1 MSGVDQIVKTFA
13 DLAEGD
19 REAAMRAFSMMM
31 RTEPVR
37 QTPAAKKKV
46 NGFMGFRSY
55 YSPLFS
61 QLPQKERSPFMTI
74 LWQHDPF
81 HNEWDFMC
89 SVYSS
94 IRTYFEQENVTLQ
107 LWIHY
112 AIGHLGVIRRDN
124 YMTSFGWNLVQLP
137 NGTHDLERTALPLVQ
152 QNLQPMNGLSLF
164 TKCLENGLP
173 LANPHPVIA
182 KLSDPSY
189 DMIWMNKR
197 FHRQQG
203 HAGQTDNS
211 ELGVSAL
218 FPRNH
223 AVAGE
228 VDGIANLPLSH
239 WIQQGD
245 FGTESGFSAQFETLL
260 DSILENGNA
269 TNNDPYNMALAMD
282 VPMMGFNG
290 GA

>member
-1 MSGVDQIVKTFA
+1 MSCVDQIVKTFA
-13 DLAEGD
+13 DLTEGD

-46 NGFMGFRSY
+46 NGFMSFRSY

-81 HNEWDFMC
+81 HNEWNFMC

-94 IRTYFEQENVTLQ
+94 IRTYLEQEKVTLQ

-112 AIGHLGVIRRDN
+112 RVRHLGVIIRDN
-124 YMTSFGWNLVQLP
+124 YMASFGWNLVQLP

-152 QNLQPMNGLSLF
+152 HNLQPMNGLCLF
-164 TKCLENGLP
+164 TKCLESGLP

-189 DMIWMNKR
+189 DMIWFNKR
-197 FHRQQG
+197 PHRQQG
-203 HAGQTDNS
+203 HAGQTYNS

-218 FPRNH
+218 FPCNH
-223 AVAGE
+223 AVAAA
-228 VDGIANLPLSH
+228 VDGITDLPLSH
-239 WIQQGD
+239 WLQQGD
-245 FGTESGFSAQFETLL
+245 FGTEAGFSPQFETLL

-269 TNNDPYNMALAMD
+269 SINDPYNMALGMG
-282 VPMMGFNG
+282 VPMMG
-290 GA
+290 